1 MKKVYRLTPFYSR
14 SACTV
19 DPEYSFINE
28 NETKTQN
35 HLDNSFKGPA
45 ELLKFECDKT
55 QIYWRNVIFVL
66 TCIIQYL
73 DAVLL
78 E

>member
-1 MKKVYRLTPFYSR
+1 MKKVYRHTPFFSR

-28 NETKTQN
+28 NETKSQN
-35 HLDNSFKGPA
+35 HLDYSFKGPA

-55 QIYWRNVIFVL
+55 QIYWSIDVHN
-66 TCIIQYL
+66 TIIQYL

-78 E
+78 